1 MGKTYLVSALL
12 LLLFV
17 WACST
22 EEEGPS
28 ERFRM
33 LTGVVWQ
40 SDSLLVAGRDAG
52 GPGEL
57 LAAFRGEAR
66 FREDG
71 TGYFGQ
77 FQGRWRF
84 AMQETQVIIESDSL
98 LIPVTA
104 RIAELTEVSLKI
116 ETAFPN
122 PELPEEPHQ
131 IRMTFIP
138 K

>member
-1 MGKTYLVSALL
+1 MAKTFMVSLL
-12 LLLFV
+12 MFLFVV

-22 EEEGPS
+22 EEDGPT
-28 ERFRM
+28 ERFRF
-33 LTGVVWQ
+33 LTGVTWL
-40 SDSLLVAGRDAG
+40 SDSLLVAGIDAS

-57 LAAFRGEAR
+57 LEDFRGEAR

-71 TGYFGQ
+71 TGYFGNY
-77 FQGRWRF
+77 QGHWRF
-84 AMQETQVIIESDSL
+84 AMQETQIIIESDSL

-104 RIAELTEVSLKI
+104 RIDELTAVSLKI

-122 PELPEEPHQ
+122 RDAPDEPHQ
-131 IRMTFIP
+131 IRMTFIQ